1 MYNVVTVI
9 FEEQNEAYRAFSEV
23 RHNMLNSSCIIAQ
36 LALIKKKEGRIVIAD
51 GADSGVNTADDTQ
64 TGGLIGLI
72 VGILGG
78 PLGMLL
84 GGAVGTFIGH
94 IIDIKDA
101 KKDLS
106 MIEQVSSKLHDGE
119 VALIALAQETDET
132 ILNALFSQYKANII
146 RYDAAVVAAEVDEAI
161 KVQEALAKEARE
173 KLHALEKEKL
183 HEKIAKKGEEIREK
197 FKSFGLK

>member
-64 TGGLIGLI
+64 T
-72 VGILGG
+72 GILGG